1 MLFVYLKRVCRIR
14 FLYGVDK
21 HYVGMSALSAID
33 LRVEDVPVGAH
44 TPESNDIRGKITVSV
59 LDVAE

>member
-1 MLFVYLKRVCRIR
+1 M